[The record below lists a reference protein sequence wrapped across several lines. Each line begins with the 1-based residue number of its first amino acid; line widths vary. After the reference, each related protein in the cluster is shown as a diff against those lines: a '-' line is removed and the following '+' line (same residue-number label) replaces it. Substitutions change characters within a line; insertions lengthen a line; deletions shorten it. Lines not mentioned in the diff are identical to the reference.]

1 MTQQNTVLH
10 YRDMLKAIA
19 PLSEEALKAARQ
31 HMDSLIKPLGSLG
44 KLEDISIRIAG
55 ITGRV
60 HNVPAKRCMIIMAA
74 DNGICEEG
82 VSSSPR
88 EITLIQAVNMT
99 RGICGIGV
107 LAKWAGA
114 DLRVVDI
121 GIDGDYEN
129 DQIIQ
134 ARIRRGTANFARGP
148 AMTREEAEKAIQIG
162 IAIVGDLAAAGYQL
176 LGTGEM
182 GIGNTSSSSA
192 VIMALTGTSAAAA
205 VGKGGGLTDAA
216 HEKKKEILTRALALN
231 KPDPRDPVDVLS
243 KVGGLDIAG
252 LVGCFIGAAYYRI
265 PIVVDGVI
273 SIAAAL
279 IAARLNPRIREFMI
293 PSHISREPAFIA
305 AEQELQL
312 KPMLALD
319 MRLGEGTGCPL
330 AFQII
335 DAACSVMNNMATF
348 ESVQIDETY
357 RIDYRKERI

>member
-1 MTQQNTVLH
+1 
-10 YRDMLKAIA
+10 
-19 PLSEEALKAARQ
+19 
-31 HMDSLIKPLGSLG
+31 
-44 KLEDISIRIAG
+44 
-55 ITGRV
+55 
-60 HNVPAKRCMIIMAA
+60 
-74 DNGICEEG
+74 
-82 VSSSPR
+82 
-88 EITLIQAVNMT
+88 
-99 RGICGIGV
+99 
-107 LAKWAGA
+107 
-114 DLRVVDI
+114 
-121 GIDGDYEN
+121 
-129 DQIIQ
+129 
-134 ARIRRGTANFARGP
+134 
-148 AMTREEAEKAIQIG
+148 
-162 IAIVGDLAAAGYQL
+162 
-176 LGTGEM
+176 M

-279 IAARLNPRIREFMI
+279 IAARLNARIRDFMI

-357 RIDYRKERI
+357 RIDNRKERI